1 MKAMAVEQ
9 EVWQMRTGTEQRV
22 YLDPT
27 ALRDG
32 VERLGLGG
40 YETLIERLRPASS
53 FLVSDVYALQQI
65 VYEHHLSGD
74 TDYGYRLSELVQS
87 VLAEVYPIT
96 ENDLLISRWLGEEY
110 PNLLAR
116 ERLHLAV
123 MRNHGITT
131 LVTGRHDRY
140 RHLNGIE
147 LVSIRTLL
155 SNAAA
160 SVKETKRSA

>member
-1 MKAMAVEQ
+1 
-9 EVWQMRTGTEQRV
+9 MRTGTEQLM

-40 YETLIERLRPASS
+40 YEALLERLRPASS
-53 FLVSDVYALQQI
+53 FLVSDVYACQQI

-74 TDYGYRLSELVQS
+74 TEYGYRLSELVQG

-96 ENDLLISRWLGEEY
+96 ENDLLMPRWLGEED
-110 PNLLAR
+110 PHLLSR

-123 MRNHGITT
+123 MRNHGIAT
-131 LVTGRHDRY
+131 LVTGRQDRY

-147 LVSIRTLL
+147 PVSIRTLL
-155 SNAAA
+155 SDAAA
-160 SVKETKRSA
+160 SVKKTKRSA